1 MVDSS
6 SEVSWFEEVDG
17 VKIGNVDTP
26 GVGLWALRP
35 VLLDVHPEEA
45 DVDPVLLLEGEHG
58 AGTVWEVIQHVAS
71 VHIPAKM
78 IMSCS
83 MYQNVSILRYIFQET
98 IQLQHQSASIEKDG
112 IKTMQAFHSMAEN
125 VESICGEIIMMI
137 RV

>member
-17 VKIGNVDTP
+17 VKVGNVDTP

-58 AGTVWEVIQHVAS
+58 AGAVWEVIQHVPS

-78 IMSCS
+78 IDH
-83 MYQNVSILRYIFQET
+83 VIFNTLKYYDIKIYFSGNNLIATSVDINREGWH
-98 IQLQHQSASIEKDG
+98 QHNASFSFYGGK
-112 IKTMQAFHSMAEN
+112 
-125 VESICGEIIMMI
+125 C
-137 RV
+137 